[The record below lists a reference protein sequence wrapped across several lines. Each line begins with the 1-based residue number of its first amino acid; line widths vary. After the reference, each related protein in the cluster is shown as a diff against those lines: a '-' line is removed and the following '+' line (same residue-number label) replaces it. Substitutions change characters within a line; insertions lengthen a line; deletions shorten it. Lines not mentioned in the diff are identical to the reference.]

1 MRGGSARKGDAKKR
15 QYGKRQCDNQ
25 LSNKKRK
32 RGEAPVD
39 KRRWAIIMQR
49 FRVDRGRRCIKRT
62 RGGEVN
68 ATTSRRMRGNQ
79 EGRSQQTRGSG
90 ASTAG
95 SMSRGQEAAVR
106 QEASRQ
112 PAGKLEA
119 NGRGGTS
126 RQEATVS

>member
-1 MRGGSARKGDAKKR
+1 MRGGSARKCDAKKR
-15 QYGKRQCDNQ
+15 QCGKRQCDNQ
-25 LSNKKRK
+25 SSNKKQK
-32 RGEAPVD
+32 GGEAPVD
-39 KRRWAIIMQR
+39 KRRWAVIMQR
-49 FRVDRGRRCIKRT
+49 FHVERGRRRIKRA
-62 RGGEVN
+62 RGGGVN
-68 ATTSRRMRGNQ
+68 VTTSRRMRGKQ

-95 SMSRGQEAAVR
+95 GMSRGQEAASR

-119 NGRGGTS
+119 NERGGTS